1 MDLLIIKKKKYNK
14 LLDKLT
20 FYNNNYKNTIDNI
33 NLPNNDIINTYIELD
48 SVKYKN
54 TIINENNIYINK
66 VYENKLN
73 YINPPTSM
81 LDFLKIYIKNKYF
94 LIISPNIY
102 LTELYL
108 SLIKDIKIVLFIFNI
123 FEINSFLLL
132 KKNIIYKLIF
142 II

>member
-73 YINPPTSM
+73 YINPQTSM

-94 LIISPNIY
+94 L
-102 LTELYL
+102 
-108 SLIKDIKIVLFIFNI
+108 
-123 FEINSFLLL
+123 
-132 KKNIIYKLIF
+132 YKFHQIF
-142 II
+142 I